1 MNAEPVPVIIPAHV
15 ESKLQSLRRAG
26 WNVAARL
33 NAADERDLQGTRY
46 AWVPDSVRDFQR
58 WTARAENPDRT
69 AWFILQAE
77 LEGTSD
83 CAFSWDAWE
92 RMSLDAAEGDGPF
105 GAGVRA
111 FWDDHYPIVQ
121 HVTTYGHLSL
131 RHDGLT
137 IVSGMEPEF
146 EECSPVAGNFDELFL
161 LFGERSALLRELL

>member
-1 MNAEPVPVIIPAHV
+1 
-15 ESKLQSLRRAG
+15 
-26 WNVAARL
+26 
-33 NAADERDLQGTRY
+33 
-46 AWVPDSVRDFQR
+46 
-58 WTARAENPDRT
+58 
-69 AWFILQAE
+69 
-77 LEGTSD
+77 
-83 CAFSWDAWE
+83 
-92 RMSLDAAEGDGPF
+92 MSLDAAEGDGPF